1 MEAGIMIAAKSLSK
15 SHGGIP
21 VLRDVCMEAP
31 RGRITGIIG
40 PNGAGKSTLLH
51 ILAGFETADS
61 GDVIHGNR
69 PLLRFRDRQ
78 PLLVYMPE
86 QVEIYPDETV
96 SSFIHFLAGTTGHRD
111 ESLIKRLGLD
121 AVMSKPLKH
130 LSKGYA
136 QRVKLYFALAH
147 AKPLVLLD
155 EPFDGF
161 DPIQLADVLDIV
173 REERNGGRTFVLT
186 IHQLHDAEKIC
197 DHLVLLRQGR
207 TVAQGSLDNLRSRFD
222 LPSASLEEIFV
233 GALR

>member
-1 MEAGIMIAAKSLSK
+1 MEARIIIAAKSLSK

-21 VLRDVCMEAP
+21 VLRDACMEAP

-40 PNGAGKSTLLH
+40 PNGAGKSTLLR

-61 GDVIHGNR
+61 GEVIHGGR
-69 PLLRFRDRQ
+69 SLLRFRERQ

-86 QVEIYPDETV
+86 QVDIYPEETV
-96 SSFIHFLAGTTGHRD
+96 SGFIRFLGRATGHRD
-111 ESLIKRLGLD
+111 ESLIMRFGLD
-121 AVMSKPLKH
+121 AVMPKPLRH
-130 LSKGYA
+130 LSKGYS

-161 DPIQLADVLDIV
+161 DPIQLADVLDIL
-173 REERNGGRTFVLT
+173 REERNGGRTIVLT

-197 DHLVLLRQGR
+197 DHLVLLRQGH
-207 TVAQGSLDNLRSRFD
+207 TVAQGSLDDLRRRFD

-233 GALR
+233 RALR